1 MKIFLPFTIRGIGG
15 TASFAK
21 KFQAGMAAAG
31 HEVFFEYRPDYDIM
45 FLIVQAPFK
54 YIIEAKW
61 RGKPIVQRLDGTYY
75 WSVAGWKF
83 PLYNLKAAIIRHYF
97 ADFTV
102 YQSQYSKY
110 CADRFLGIKR
120 GEHSATIFNGVDT
133 DIFSP
138 IGEIGESV
146 DLRDYPEQKLFFT
159 ASAFRRTDQILPMLE
174 GVRAYERRYGDRY
187 KLLIA
192 GTFTGEVRDFP
203 AQLQGYKNIVILGK
217 IDNAELPKYE
227 RAADV
232 FLFTHLNPPCP
243 NNIIEALAC
252 GLPVCGVAD
261 GAMPELIHNN
271 SEGVLVPVTG
281 DGFWK
286 RRYIDPISF
295 AETLHTT
302 LERRE
307 ESSRAAR
314 ATAIKHFPLKQMT
327 ERYVS
332 ILTKISNL

>member
-31 HEVFFEYRPDYDIM
+31 HEVFFEYRPDYDVL

-54 YIIEAKW
+54 YLVEAK
-61 RGKPIVQRLDGTYY
+61 RKGKPIVQRLDGTYY

-83 PLYNLKAAIIRHYF
+83 PLYNLKAAIIRHGF
-97 ADFTV
+97 ADFTI

-110 CADRFLGIKR
+110 CADRFLGR
-120 GEHSATIFNGVDT
+120 RVSERSTTIFNGVDT
-133 DIFSP
+133 DAFSP
-138 IGEIGESV
+138 MGESV
-146 DLRDYPEQKLFFT
+146 KLMDYPGQTIFFT
-159 ASAFRRTDQILPMLE
+159 ASAFRREDQILPILQALK
-174 GVRAYERRYGDRY
+174 AYEKRYGDRY
-187 KLLIA
+187 KLVIA
-192 GTFTGEVRDFP
+192 GTFTGTVASLPE
-203 AQLQGYKNIVILGK
+203 QLPKYKNVQFLGK

-261 GAMPELIHNN
+261 GAMPELIPD
-271 SEGVLVPVTG
+271 GRGGQLLPTG
-281 DGFWK
+281 GDAFW
-286 RRYIDPISF
+286 RSRHIDPISF
-295 AETLHTT
+295 AETLHAT
-302 LERRE
+302 LEQRE
-307 ESSRAAR
+307 SLSQAAR
-314 ATAIKHFPLKQMT
+314 ISAMERFSLSQMIKRYTEIISSLAI
-327 ERYVS
+327 
-332 ILTKISNL
+332 